1 MRTPRLIL
9 IFLMLCF
16 LCFHFPVW
24 AESTR
29 SSGQDVASLLT
40 AMFSADAAFPER
52 FSDNPQNALTDPD
65 ATLVFSRRHIN
76 TLLDAAMKTPIY
88 LDHDRGAS
96 GSSLRADKLFVRP
109 DAKRNVLIVV
119 VTGGVLNLKT
129 GQKGLGGELTLK
141 HAEFEL
147 APTCTTGPEG
157 QVLLKTKVRL
167 VGLDIDGTAPAV
179 DISIAQLL
187 QSLYLDTGAIED
199 VNLSEKIPPFRM
211 TKGTDGP
218 EIQLTQASIQMQDQG
233 IEIRTRW
240 SVKAQ
245 P

>member
-9 IFLMLCF
+9 IFLMLCS
-16 LCFHFPVW
+16 LCAHLPAW
-24 AESTR
+24 ADSAR
-29 SSGQDVASLLT
+29 SSGQDMASLLT
-40 AMFSADAAFPER
+40 TLFSADAAFPKR
-52 FSDNPQNALTDPD
+52 FSNNPQNALADPD
-65 ATLVFSRRHIN
+65 ATLIFSRRHIN
-76 TLLDAAMKTPIY
+76 TLLDAALKTPIY

-129 GQKGLGGELTLK
+129 GQKGLGGELTIK

-147 APTCTTGPEG
+147 APSCTMGPEG
-157 QVLLKTKVRL
+157 QVMLKTKVRC
-167 VGLDIDGTAPAV
+167 VDLDIDGTAPAV

-187 QSLYLDTGAIED
+187 QRLYLDTGAIED

-211 TKGTDGP
+211 TKGSDGP
-218 EIQLTQASIQMQDQG
+218 EIHLTQASVEMQDQG

-240 SVKAQ
+240 SVKTQ